1 MISNA
6 NQAELGHFD
15 GTLDDRNFED
25 FVSERDL
32 FIKKHKTEK
41 PISANEPLPSAGGYK
56 DDLQLFLMLN
66 SISPKIYIAD

>member
-41 PISANEPLPSAGGYK
+41 
-56 DDLQLFLMLN
+56 
-66 SISPKIYIAD
+66 SI